1 MKIKLILSL
10 LIASIIFSLFSK
22 NVPCL
27 AKVKLM
33 GQETNPT
40 NNELTTGGEAVC
52 VFDGRVPFRRI
63 KTTNNNVVVDIDG
76 TTEITIKSEL
86 DTEKNTINVDILAKI
101 VALSNPFALLDG
113 ELVDFNNP
121 VDFDSTDFKFS
132 ISKMRKSDGKVIEIT
147 NETPEGERTTATGN
161 VTVTNFE
168 KNLSTGVMRMVFE
181 NTFRTIEKLDEKF
194 ETDENGRV
202 IVKCNFSDVPVI
214 CNFFNGCSL

>member
-1 MKIKLILSL
+1 MKKFVVSIL
-10 LIASIIFSLFSK
+10 LINLFFAGST
-22 NVPCL
+22 VF
-27 AKVKLM
+27 AQDEIDV
-33 GQETNPT
+33 
-40 NNELTTGGEAVC
+40 ELTTGGRVKC
-52 VFDGRVPFRRI
+52 TFNGSVPFRRI

-101 VALSNPFALLDG
+101 VALSNPIALLDG
-113 ELVDFNNP
+113 QP

-181 NTFRTIEKLDEKF
+181 NTFRTIEKLDEKI

-214 CNFFNGCSL
+214 CNFFNGCSP

>member
-1 MKIKLILSL
+1 MKKFIVSILLVSL
-10 LIASIIFSLFSK
+10 LFAGS
-22 NVPCL
+22 NVFAQDEIDVEL
-27 AKVKLM
+27 A
-33 GQETNPT
+33 
-40 NNELTTGGEAVC
+40 TGGRVKC
-52 VFDGRVPFRRI
+52 TFNGSVPFRRI

-101 VALSNPFALLDG
+101 VALSNPIALLDG
-113 ELVDFNNP
+113 QP

-132 ISKMRKSDGKVIEIT
+132 ISKTTKSDGKVIEIT

-181 NTFRTIEKLDEKF
+181 NTFRTIEKLDEEI

-214 CNFFNGCSL
+214 CNFFNGCP